1 MLRSLIHVYK
11 NSDFGDIH
19 NKLKWLI
26 LIRAVFAALFLLSTL
41 ILQVQQKEHPFFSF
55 VPLSYLLIS
64 VIFILSLFYGIILPK
79 IKRVTLFAFI
89 QIGLDSLFVS
99 AIVYLTGGYY
109 SLFSF
114 LYLVI
119 IIYASMILYIRG
131 GLILGV
137 LNSTLYSSVLI
148 LQYTTVLPSL
158 ENAHALNLANLGWSP
173 IIYKCAITTSATFAI
188 ALLSGLLTEQNRRTR
203 NELKTMELHIKRV
216 EKMAYM
222 GEMAA
227 GLAHEIKNPLASLA
241 GSIQLLKEELRYDSD
256 QQRLMEIVLRETDR
270 LGTLVNNFLMFA
282 RPPVGKPVKLNL
294 TEAIEEITALFEKN
308 GNYSKGYILRK
319 EIRGPIWLLMDST
332 HLRQILWNLLL
343 NAAQAID
350 ENGLIEI
357 KAFSKKNGHAY
368 IQVKDNGCG
377 MSAEVVQS
385 IFNPFYTTKPE
396 GTGLGLSIV
405 HRILEAYDGRLDV
418 NTREGQGTLFT
429 LTLRQ
434 AGTMDQ

>member
-1 MLRSLIHVYK
+1 MLS
-11 NSDFGDIH
+11 
-19 NKLKWLI
+19 
-26 LIRAVFAALFLLSTL
+26 RAVFAALFLVSTL
-41 ILQVQQKEHPFFSF
+41 ILQIQQKEHPLFSF
-55 VPLSYLLIS
+55 VPLSYLLIAA
-64 VIFILSLFYGIILPK
+64 IFILSLFYGILLPK
-79 IKRVTLFAFI
+79 IKRVTLFAFV

-99 AIVYLTGGYY
+99 AIVYITGGYY

-114 LYLVI
+114 LYLLV
-119 IIYASMILYIRG
+119 IIYASMILYLRG
-131 GLILGV
+131 GLILGL
-137 LNSTLYSSVLI
+137 LNTALYSTVLI
-148 LQYTTVLPSL
+148 LQYTAVLPSL
-158 ENAHALNLANLGWSP
+158 ENVHAVNLANLGWAP
-173 IIYKCAITTSATFAI
+173 IIYKCAITAAATFAI
-188 ALLSGLLTEQNRRTR
+188 AFLSGLLTEQDRRTR
-203 NELKTMELHIKRV
+203 NELKAMELHIKRV

-282 RPPVGKPVKLNL
+282 RPPVGKPVQLNL
-294 TEAIEEITALFEKN
+294 SEAIEEISALFEKN
-308 GNYSKGYILRK
+308 GNYSKQYILRK
-319 EIRGPIWLLMDST
+319 EIREPIWLLMDST

-343 NAAQAID
+343 NAAEAID
-350 ENGLIEI
+350 ESGLIEI
-357 KAFSKKNGHAY
+357 KAFSKKNGHAC

-385 IFNPFYTTKPE
+385 IFDPFYTTKPE

-418 NTREGQGTLFT
+418 NTKEGQGTVFSM
-429 LTLRQ
+429 TLRQ
-434 AGTMDQ
+434 ANSAEQQ